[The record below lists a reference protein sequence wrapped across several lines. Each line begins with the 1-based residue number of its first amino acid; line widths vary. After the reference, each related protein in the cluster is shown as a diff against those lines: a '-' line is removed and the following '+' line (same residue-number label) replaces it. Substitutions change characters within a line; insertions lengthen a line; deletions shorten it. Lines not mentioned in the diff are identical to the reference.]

1 MKGKQLL
8 ILVVLVVVLGGIG
21 VWLQKRKQSSWSE
34 SGAGAGAKVFE
45 FPINDVTHVIV
56 KNQSGELNL
65 VRTNDE
71 WTVRERGDYPANYE
85 QVTGL
90 LRRLWDLKTVQTVKV
105 GPSQFAR
112 LELTEPGKEDG
123 GGGGTLLEL
132 RGKED
137 AKLGALLLGKKYLKK
152 SEDGPMEM
160 EGFPAGRY
168 VMPAGGNKV
177 SLVSETMDDV
187 EPKPERWL
195 RKDFVKV
202 ENPKSIAM
210 AGTTDP
216 MHWTVT
222 RETATAEW
230 KLEGAKPD
238 EKLDQNKVSPIASAL
253 ANPSFKDVLAADAK
267 PEEAGLD
274 KPATV
279 TINTFDDFTYV
290 VKIGKLTN
298 EAYPLQFTVTANLA
312 KERTPAKDEKA
323 EDKTRLDEEFKAK
336 IKRLE
341 EKLAA
346 EKKLEPRTYLV
357 EKFSVDPLLKDR
369 GALLAEKKPETP
381 APQRAPAAPG
391 AAAPQP
397 PISVTTPP
405 VSIPAAT
412 SAPAP
417 GAAPTAPA
425 PKATPKPAGTKGSA
439 AKK

>member
-160 EGFPAGRY
+160 EGFPAGRF

-238 EKLDQNKVSPIASAL
+238 EKLDQNKVSPSGSAL
-253 ANPSFKDVLAADAK
+253 GNTSFY
-267 PEEAGLD
+267 E
-274 KPATV
+274 
-279 TINTFDDFTYV
+279 
-290 VKIGKLTN
+290 
-298 EAYPLQFTVTANLA
+298 
-312 KERTPAKDEKA
+312 
-323 EDKTRLDEEFKAK
+323 
-336 IKRLE
+336 
-341 EKLAA
+341 
-346 EKKLEPRTYLV
+346 LV
-357 EKFSVDPLLKDR
+357 ARDSN
-369 GALLAEKKPETP
+369 
-381 APQRAPAAPG
+381 
-391 AAAPQP
+391 
-397 PISVTTPP
+397 
-405 VSIPAAT
+405 
-412 SAPAP
+412 SAV
-417 GAAPTAPA
+417 
-425 PKATPKPAGTKGSA
+425 
-439 AKK
+439 

>member
-21 VWLQKRKQSSWSE
+21 IWLQKRKQSSWSE
-34 SGAGAGAKVFE
+34 SGSGAGAKVIE

-65 VRTNDE
+65 VRSNDE

-112 LELTEPGKEDG
+112 LELVEPGKGEG

-132 RGKED
+132 RGKDD

-195 RKDFVKV
+195 RKDFIKV

-216 MHWTVT
+216 MHWTVA
-222 RETATAEW
+222 RDNATAEW
-230 KLEGAKPD
+230 KLADAKPE
-238 EKLDQNKVSPIASAL
+238 EKLDQSKVSPLASAL

-267 PEEAGLD
+267 PEETGFD

-279 TINTFDDFTYV
+279 TVNTFDDFTYV
-290 VKIGKLTN
+290 VKLGKLTN
-298 EAYPLQFTVTANLA
+298 DAYPMQFTVSANLA

-323 EDKTRLDEEFKAK
+323 EDKARLDEEFKTK

-341 EKLAA
+341 ENLAA

-357 EKFSVDPLLKDR
+357 EKFSVEPLLKER
-369 GALLAEKKPETP
+369 AALLVEKKPETP
-381 APQRAPAAPG
+381 PPTGAPAAPG

-405 VSIPAAT
+405 VSIPSAA
-412 SAPAP
+412 SAPVPAP
-417 GAAPTAPA
+417 PA

-439 AKK
+439 TKK